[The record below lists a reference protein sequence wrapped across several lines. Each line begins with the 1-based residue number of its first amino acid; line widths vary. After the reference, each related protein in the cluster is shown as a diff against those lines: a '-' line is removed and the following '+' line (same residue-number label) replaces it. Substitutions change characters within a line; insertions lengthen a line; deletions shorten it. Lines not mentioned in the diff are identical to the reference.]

1 MKKTLLFMMLFSIIV
16 ISGCNSINNEI
27 IAEGKSEYWE
37 VSIAY
42 KLEGNMLNDNG
53 NMVYLKDN
61 PPNKVEF
68 EYSYPNG
75 FPTGSSGT
83 IEHYEENAKEFKIGG
98 GIGSLNEGDNY
109 ENLKEKIDE
118 MSILIQWET
127 DGKVYNETVD
137 LNVMK

>member
-1 MKKTLLFMMLFSIIV
+1 MKKSLLSIVLFSII
-16 ISGCNSINNEI
+16 ILSGCNSTNNEI
-27 IAEGKSEYWE
+27 IAKGKSQYWK

-42 KLEGNMLNDNG
+42 KLEGSMLNDNG

-61 PPNKVEF
+61 PPKKVEF
-68 EYSYPNG
+68 KYSYPNG

-83 IEHYEENAKEFKIGG
+83 VEHYEENIKEFKIGG
-98 GIGSLNEGDNY
+98 GSGSLNKGDNY

-118 MSILIQWET
+118 MSVLIQWET

-137 LNVMK
+137 LNAMK